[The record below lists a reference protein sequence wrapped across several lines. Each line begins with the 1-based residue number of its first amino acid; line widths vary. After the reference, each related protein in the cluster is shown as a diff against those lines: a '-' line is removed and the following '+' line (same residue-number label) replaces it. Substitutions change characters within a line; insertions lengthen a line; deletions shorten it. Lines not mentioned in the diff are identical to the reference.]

1 MIDYRNVLFCTDFSD
16 NAQKALPQAIDLAR
30 KYGAMLHVLHVY
42 YDSGHLAEFEK
53 PSDDKTEG
61 APTIYIKGAELERRL
76 DEIRAEVTA
85 AGQQCTCRIVRG
97 IRPFTEIVRYAKEEA
112 IDLIVLSSHGL
123 TNLEHALFGGT
134 TEKVVRHSPCDIIV
148 VKTAARR

>member
-42 YDSGHLAEFEK
+42 YDSGHLTEFEK
-53 PSDDKTEG
+53 PSDDETEG
-61 APTIYIKGAELERRL
+61 APTIYIKGAEIERRL
-76 DEIRAEVTA
+76 AGICDEICAT
-85 AGQQCTCRIVRG
+85 GQQCTRKIVRG

-123 TNLEHALFGGT
+123 TGLEHALFGGT

-148 VKTAARR
+148 IKTAARR